1 MANTEKVVVQ
11 VVVQGQKELDNL
23 SRRSNKATKGIGG
36 LTKGVAGMAAGIL
49 AAAATFRQINRVI
62 GSAIRSFRDFE
73 FQMAKV
79 KAITGAST
87 DDFLKLSKSAEDLGR
102 STFFTA
108 QQVAELQTNFGKLGF
123 STQEILNAQEATL
136 QLATATDT
144 DLARAAIVAGAAVRG
159 FGLDAAETQRVV
171 DVMAVS
177 FTSSALDIE
186 KFQTSMTKVA
196 PIAKAAG
203 FSIEDTTAIMAQLSD
218 AGIEASIAGTS
229 LRNILLKMQDPNS
242 DLVKSFGKTIH
253 SLDELVPALTKFS
266 AEGGSLAQI
275 MEVVDLRQA
284 AAFEQMITSKQR
296 TVELRDA
303 LKDANGAAEEMANIV
318 GDTLEGSFKR
328 FNSAMQG
335 LMINIIDS
343 FAGKSLQKL
352 VDGFANLINVVS
364 DFVDIPMSE
373 KLADERHEMNLLFE
387 VLKDTNN
394 SQETRKKAMIKLNL
408 QYSSYLPNLISEKDT
423 VEELSKHQFNAN
435 QQLAQR
441 IQMMGAQERL
451 NEIQKEGQKIAAQIF
466 DETVKLRDLEEDIG
480 TNRER
485 FFFNPNVNRMV
496 SITGEDIKATKNK
509 LEKLNSEYKIF
520 NKQQE
525 DAIKVAEEFGIEVN
539 KNNQVV
545 SNNTNNT
552 GGNTNAVEA
561 NTTAKKA
568 NLDVEREL
576 LEFQLSQMVA
586 GNISEQQAADLKRK
600 LIQQEIND
608 IKQLL
613 RTQEGYVIDREAMLQ
628 RLTDLELQLSE
639 KTAKDKDKRL
649 EEDIVRAA
657 LSGQNALQAVKSVI
671 RAHIMEAVAAQIS
684 QIIKSVP
691 FPLNLIVGAGAGIL
705 VAGLVDKAMGAI
717 PDKFERGGMV
727 YGNSHANGG
736 EKFAVG
742 GRVVEL
748 EGGEA
753 VINKRSTAMF
763 RNQLSA
769 MNVAGGGVKFA
780 DGGLLNMPSFSQQQ
794 FNALNQSSMQSA
806 MQGSR
811 KVVVVESDI
820 TDTQNTVN
828 VIESQATF

>member
-586 GNISEQQAADLKRK
+586 GNISEQQA
-600 LIQQEIND
+600 
-608 IKQLL
+608 
-613 RTQEGYVIDREAMLQ
+613 
-628 RLTDLELQLSE
+628 
-639 KTAKDKDKRL
+639 
-649 EEDIVRAA
+649 
-657 LSGQNALQAVKSVI
+657 
-671 RAHIMEAVAAQIS
+671 
-684 QIIKSVP
+684 
-691 FPLNLIVGAGAGIL
+691 
-705 VAGLVDKAMGAI
+705 
-717 PDKFERGGMV
+717 
-727 YGNSHANGG
+727 
-736 EKFAVG
+736 
-742 GRVVEL
+742 
-748 EGGEA
+748 
-753 VINKRSTAMF
+753 
-763 RNQLSA
+763 
-769 MNVAGGGVKFA
+769 
-780 DGGLLNMPSFSQQQ
+780 
-794 FNALNQSSMQSA
+794 
-806 MQGSR
+806 
-811 KVVVVESDI
+811 
-820 TDTQNTVN
+820 
-828 VIESQATF
+828 

>member
-23 SRRSNKATKGIGG
+23 SRRSDKATKRIGG
-36 LTKGVAGMAAGIL
+36 LTKGVAGMATGIL
-49 AAAATFRQINRVI
+49 AAAATFQQINRVI
-62 GSAIRSFRDFE
+62 GNAIRSFRDFE

-79 KAITGAST
+79 KAITNASEK
-87 DDFLKLSKSAEDLGR
+87 DFQKLSNTAQELGR

-123 STQEILNAQEATL
+123 STQEILAAQEATL
-136 QLATATDT
+136 NLAVATDT
-144 DLARAAIVAGAAVRG
+144 DLARAAVVAGGAIRG
-159 FGLDAAETQRVV
+159 FALDASETARVT
-171 DVMAVS
+171 DVMAS
-177 FTSSALDIE
+177 AFTSSALDIE

-196 PIAKAAG
+196 PIAASAN
-203 FSIEDTTAIMAQLSD
+203 IEIEAVTAVMGVLSD

-229 LRNILLKMQDPNS
+229 LRQIFLKMLNPTSELAKEIGFTVNS
-242 DLVKSFGKTIH
+242 TEDFMKAVR
-253 SLDELVPALTKFS
+253 SLSD
-266 AEGGSLAQI
+266 AQLDNLRI
-275 MEVVDLRQA
+275 QEVVDNRQV
-284 AAFEQMITSKQR
+284 AAFQTIRKSAERVEFLTEQFRLS
-296 TVELRDA
+296 
-303 LKDANGAAEEMANIV
+303 NGAAKDMANTV
-318 GDTLEGSFKR
+318 GDTLEGAFR
-328 FNSAMQG
+328 RLTSAMQG
-335 LMINIIDS
+335 LQIAALGEGGALTN
-343 FAGKSLQKL
+343 FVNGL
-352 VDGFANLINVVS
+352 ANL
-364 DFVDIPMSE
+364 F
-373 KLADERHEMNLLFE
+373 NLIT
-387 VLKDTNN
+387 DNIAP
-394 SQETRKKAMIKLNL
+394 QETQIEILQRTAQELDENL
-408 QYSSYLPNLISEKDT
+408 SILTNYNLSEDARRLLINKINTEYADYLPNLISEKDT
-423 VEELSKHQFNAN
+423 LKEIEALQIAANEALMENILLKQMEEELAELAERNAKAIKAQANSFIDLARIKEQSLSTDDAIIKSNEALEKNIEGIGVLNKTITDNFEQDKKEIEEGYKKLAETLGLNFSKIMEQ
-435 QQLAQR
+435 
-441 IQMMGAQERL
+441 
-451 NEIQKEGQKIAAQIF
+451 IQKRKEALQNDG
-466 DETVKLRDLEEDIG
+466 TEE
-480 TNRER
+480 
-485 FFFNPNVNRMV
+485 
-496 SITGEDIKATKNK
+496 
-509 LEKLNSEYKIF
+509 
-520 NKQQE
+520 
-525 DAIKVAEEFGIEVN
+525 
-539 KNNQVV
+539 
-545 SNNTNNT
+545 NTNVINDNT
-552 GGNTNAVEA
+552 K
-561 NTTAKKA
+561 AKKA
-568 NLDVEREL
+568 NLDVDREL
-576 LEFQLSQMVA
+576 LEFQLNQMVA
-586 GNISEQQAADLKRK
+586 GNLSEQQAADLKRK

-639 KTAKDKDKRL
+639 ETAKDKDKRL

-671 RAHIMEAVAAQIS
+671 RAHIMEAVAIQIKK
-684 QIIKSVP
+684 IISSVP
-691 FPLNLIVGAGAGIL
+691 FPLNLLVGAGAGIL